1 MRYQSPAALRTALE
15 VRLQNQAQEQGA
27 NLDRLRRRAVFERLL
42 IRLEIT
48 GPGIWV
54 LKGGTALE
62 VRWRERARTTK
73 DLDLALRER
82 PADGDDLL
90 DLLVE
95 QLSEDP
101 DGDGFRFVIGQPSP
115 LPDDTAGRPAWRFAA
130 RALLAGREFARIKMD
145 IVARSEEL
153 IATERLMLPG
163 ALAFAGF
170 PQRDVEAAAPAQ
182 HFAEKLHALTR
193 RYPGRENTRVRDLVD
208 LLLLIENGLP
218 DAAEALKVCRQ
229 VFAIRATH
237 ELPEHLPDPPAAWSD
252 TYAMLA
258 ADLDVQAATI
268 PDAMERLNH
277 FWSTARATDEEE

>member
-1 MRYQSPAALRTALE
+1 
-15 VRLQNQAQEQGA
+15 
-27 NLDRLRRRAVFERLL
+27 
-42 IRLEIT
+42 
-48 GPGIWV
+48 
-54 LKGGTALE
+54 

-82 PADGDDLL
+82 PADGEDLL

-130 RALLAGREFARIKMD
+130 RALLAGREFARIKID

-218 DAAEALKVCRQ
+218 DAAEALTVCRQ
-229 VFAIRATH
+229 VFATRATH
-237 ELPEHLPDPPAAWSD
+237 ELPEHISDPPAAWSD

-268 PDAMERLNH
+268 PEAMERLDD